1 MNQKNLKA
9 KTLIARIQQMKL
21 LVNFLISSWL
31 TCLLN
36 LANNS
41 DSTQQTKIKNS
52 YEPDLE
58 SIPEVE
64 NEKADLVTNRAMVYS
79 SGGTSEGKAI
89 QI

>member
-36 LANNS
+36 LGIDS
-41 DSTQQTKIKNS
+41 DSTQEPKIKKS

-58 SIPEVE
+58 SIPEAE
-64 NEKADLVTNRAMVYS
+64 NEKTDLVTDRAMVYS